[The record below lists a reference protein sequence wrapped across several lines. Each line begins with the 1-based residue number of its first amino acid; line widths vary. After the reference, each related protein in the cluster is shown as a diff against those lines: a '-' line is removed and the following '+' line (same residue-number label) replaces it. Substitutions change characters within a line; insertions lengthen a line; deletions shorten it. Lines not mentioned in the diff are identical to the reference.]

1 MSDRANFDLSLYPD
15 LPMQPMQH
23 VQANP
28 PMLPLDQFRQAVEAL
43 PLVSVDWILTEPDGN
58 LLLGK
63 RLNTPASGAWFS
75 PGGRI
80 RKGESLT
87 AALQRVAQ
95 EELGALPESSS
106 ALVKRAKL
114 MGAWDHFYPDAA
126 FSPTIP
132 THYVNLPH
140 WVALTQK
147 EVDCLNLPVGVQHSQ
162 WQWMPLA
169 VAAQSAHHY
178 VQPYVAWLM
187 QFHMRTE

>member
-1 MSDRANFDLSLYPD
+1 MSDTANFDLSLHPD
-15 LPMQPMQH
+15 QPMEPVH
-23 VQANP
+23 AK

-43 PLVSVDWILTEPDGN
+43 PLVSVDWILTDPAGN

-63 RLNTPASGAWFS
+63 RMNAPARDAWFS

-80 RKGESLT
+80 RKCEPLAT
-87 AALQRVAQ
+87 ALQRVAQ
-95 EELGALPESSS
+95 EELGVLPESSS

-126 FSPTIP
+126 FSPNTP

-147 EVDCLNLPVGVQHSQ
+147 EVDCLNLPVGDQHSQ
-162 WQWMPLA
+162 WRWMPLTLA
-169 VAAQSAHHY
+169 IECVHHY

-187 QFHMRTE
+187 QFHMHTE